1 MALVR
6 RADGWGTDF
15 GPIPMRR
22 EISGDGGVDYG
33 PIIAWNLVLP
43 LIESILIGNG
53 KIPCLDY
60 CTTLVDFLMSL
71 KYMTE
76 PELTL

>member
-33 PIIAWNLVLP
+33 PIIA
-43 LIESILIGNG
+43 
-53 KIPCLDY
+53 
-60 CTTLVDFLMSL
+60 
-71 KYMTE
+71 
-76 PELTL
+76 